1 MPRILPPRKNP
12 VVDMT
17 AMCDVAFLLLTF
29 FILTAKFKPQN
40 LVAVDVPMTHSEKSV
55 PDKTLTI
62 LVDKKGRVFISLKE
76 SSMRAEM
83 LNQMIERDG
92 ELHPQLKK
100 ITEEGKKRF
109 KLTDTWGGT
118 LGNIDQVLSLDGER
132 FEAYQQNELPGIP
145 TDSVNNEL
153 GDWVQSARIA
163 YQTLYPSDANG
174 LSIAIKSDKGTNIP
188 YVKDVIKTLT
198 SRDIHRF
205 LLITTLGGSQ
215 PAEAAPQG
223 GAAKPNE

>member
-40 LVAVDVPMTHSEKSV
+40 LVAVDVPLAHSEKQV
-55 PDKTLTI
+55 DKALTI
-62 LVDKKGRVFISLKE
+62 IIDKKGRAFISVKE
-76 SSMRAEM
+76 SSMREEM
-83 LNQMIERDG
+83 LNQMIERDA
-92 ELHPQLKK
+92 ELHPQLNK
-100 ITEEGKKRF
+100 ITDEGKKRF
-109 KLTDTWGGT
+109 KLTDTWGSPLGT
-118 LGNIDQVLSLDGER
+118 IDQVLALDGVK
-132 FEAYQQNELPGIP
+132 FEEYQQQEVPGIP
-145 TDSVNNEL
+145 YDSLNNEL

-163 YQTLYPSDANG
+163 YQTLNPSDATG
-174 LSIAIKSDKGTNIP
+174 LQIAIKSDKGTNIP

-215 PAEAAPQG
+215 PE
-223 GAAKPNE
+223 AKPEGEAPKQ